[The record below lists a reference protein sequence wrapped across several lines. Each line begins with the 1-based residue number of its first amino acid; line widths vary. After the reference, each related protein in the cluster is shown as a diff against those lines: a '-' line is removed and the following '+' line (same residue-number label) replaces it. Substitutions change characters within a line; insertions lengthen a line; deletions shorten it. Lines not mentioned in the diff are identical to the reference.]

1 MSNNILNKTY
11 RCKITLRIKD
21 KTRDD
26 KKYQAEP
33 FVIFYRQFDR
43 LKKISLLNPFKL
55 LKFRGI
61 FFILFAYFYG
71 QTWINMI

>member
-33 FVIFYRQFDR
+33 FVIFYH
-43 LKKISLLNPFKL
+43 L
-55 LKFRGI
+55 LKTFSTNTLTISGSNCVPAHLFSSAI
-61 FFILFAYFYG
+61 ASCLLFILL
-71 QTWINMI
+71 